1 MTTTVREAEKK
12 GFDFRGVNKTNPR
25 SIKVEITKAK
35 KEIQRLRMVRKDC
48 NSKTENCKKINA
60 LLQSEIRRLASLQNT
75 LIEVL
80 QY

>member
-12 GFDFRGVNKTNPR
+12 GFDFKGLDKKNPR

-35 KEIQRLRMVRKDC
+35 KEIQRLRIVRKDC
-48 NSKTENCKKINA
+48 KSKTGDCKKINA